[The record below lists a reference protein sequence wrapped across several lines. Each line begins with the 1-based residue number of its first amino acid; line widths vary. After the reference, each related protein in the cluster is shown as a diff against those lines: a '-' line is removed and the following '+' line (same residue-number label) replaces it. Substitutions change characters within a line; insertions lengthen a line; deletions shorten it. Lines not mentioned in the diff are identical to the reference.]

1 MNNKTVRQLSHYLEL
16 GGVILLFI
24 FSLSIVLPSPLPTI
38 LNIASYGI
46 LFLLIVARFK
56 HFAYVFTRDKLL
68 LLLVAFTVISVLW
81 SVDEFVLDSARG
93 MIRTTMFGAY
103 LATRYSS
110 REQMRLLC
118 WVFSIAIALSLV
130 AGALL
135 PSYGAHV
142 VNGVLSWRG
151 VFAHK
156 QELGRLMSLAAP
168 LFLINA
174 LEKRDRWLSL
184 AGLVGAFIL
193 LRLSHSATGLLTFIF
208 ALSLLPFYII
218 VKQNKYRLLPLAVG
232 LLISFIAVIVVTLN
246 IQTIVVD
253 YLGKDMEF
261 NGRTPIWNL
270 VVKKGL
276 EKPFFGYG
284 YHGFWSSDAGDYV
297 LARTWLG
304 DYDEPGKIVDSGK
317 KKAGGIAH
325 NGFLDLFVQ
334 LGFVGLILFTLNLI
348 MLSARVFLLLFTTRS
363 IEYFWI
369 IIFIGINLVTNISDS
384 LTILE
389 SNNIF
394 WIVYVAVAMT
404 TALELSRLRR
414 KQKQIKYSEN
424 LTVTA

>member
-1 MNNKTVRQLSHYLEL
+1 
-16 GGVILLFI
+16 
-24 FSLSIVLPSPLPTI
+24 
-38 LNIASYGI
+38 
-46 LFLLIVARFK
+46 
-56 HFAYVFTRDKLL
+56 
-68 LLLVAFTVISVLW
+68 
-81 SVDEFVLDSARG
+81 
-93 MIRTTMFGAY
+93 MFGAY

>member
-1 MNNKTVRQLSHYLEL
+1 
-16 GGVILLFI
+16 
-24 FSLSIVLPSPLPTI
+24 
-38 LNIASYGI
+38 
-46 LFLLIVARFK
+46 
-56 HFAYVFTRDKLL
+56 
-68 LLLVAFTVISVLW
+68 
-81 SVDEFVLDSARG
+81 
-93 MIRTTMFGAY
+93 
-103 LATRYSS
+103 
-110 REQMRLLC
+110 
-118 WVFSIAIALSLV
+118 
-130 AGALL
+130 
-135 PSYGAHV
+135 
-142 VNGVLSWRG
+142 
-151 VFAHK
+151 
-156 QELGRLMSLAAP
+156 
-168 LFLINA
+168 
-174 LEKRDRWLSL
+174 
-184 AGLVGAFIL
+184 
-193 LRLSHSATGLLTFIF
+193 
-208 ALSLLPFYII
+208 
-218 VKQNKYRLLPLAVG
+218 
-232 LLISFIAVIVVTLN
+232 
-246 IQTIVVD
+246 
-253 YLGKDMEF
+253 MEF